1 MANRITDKVSEMIL
15 PFLSENGMRIYDIEF
30 VKEGANR
37 VLRLYIDKK
46 DGRVSIDDCE
56 TVSRKLSDM
65 LDADDF
71 IEDAYILEVSSPG
84 IERVLKY
91 DFHFEEAVGETVE
104 IKLFKAFD
112 GAKTLIGTLVS
123 GSEKGDVTLNIDETE
138 QIIKRENISQVKI
151 HFEF

>member
-1 MANRITDKVSEMIL
+1 MANRITDKVSEMIT
-15 PFLSENGMRIYDIEF
+15 PFLTENGMRVYDIEF
-30 VKEGANR
+30 VKEGANK

-56 TVSRKLSDM
+56 TVSRKLSDL

-104 IKLFKAFD
+104 IKLFKALD

>member
-1 MANRITDKVSEMIL
+1 MIL

-56 TVSRKLSDM
+56 TVSRKLSDL

-104 IKLFKAFD
+104 IKLFKALD

>member
-15 PFLSENGMRIYDIEF
+15 PFLTENGVRIYDIEF

-56 TVSRKLSDM
+56 TVSRKLSDL
-65 LDADDF
+65 LDAGDF

-91 DFHFEEAVGETVE
+91 DFHFEEAVGEDVE
-104 IKLFKAFD
+104 IKLFKAVN
-112 GAKTLIGTLVS
+112 GSKNLIGTLVS
-123 GSEKGDVTLNIDETE
+123 GSEKGDVTLSISDEE
-138 QIIKRENISQVKI
+138 LIIKRENISQVKI

>member
-15 PFLSENGMRIYDIEF
+15 PFLTENGMRIYDIEF
-30 VKEGANR
+30 VKEGSNR

-56 TVSRKLSDM
+56 TVSRKLSDL

-91 DFHFEEAVGETVE
+91 DFHFEEAVGEAVE
-104 IKLFKAFD
+104 IKLFKAVN
-112 GAKTLIGTLVS
+112 GSKNLVGTLVS
-123 GSEKGDVTLNIDETE
+123 GSEKGDVTLSVSEE
-138 QIIKRENISQVKI
+138 ELIIKRENISQVKI

>member
-56 TVSRKLSDM
+56 TVSRKLSDL

-104 IKLFKAFD
+104 IKLFKALD

>member
-15 PFLSENGMRIYDIEF
+15 PFLTENGMRIYDIEF
-30 VKEGANR
+30 VKEGANK

-56 TVSRKLSDM
+56 TVSRKLSDL

-91 DFHFEEAVGETVE
+91 DFHFEEAVGEDVE
-104 IKLFKAFD
+104 IKLFKAID
-112 GAKTLIGTLVS
+112 GTKNLIGTLVS
-123 GSEKGDVTLNIDETE
+123 GSEKGDVTISINEEE